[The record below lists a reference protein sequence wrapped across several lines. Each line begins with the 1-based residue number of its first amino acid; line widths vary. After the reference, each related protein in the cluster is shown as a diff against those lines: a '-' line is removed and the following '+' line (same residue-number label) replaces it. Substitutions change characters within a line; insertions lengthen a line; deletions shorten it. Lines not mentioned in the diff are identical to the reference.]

1 MTPLLAALS
10 VTAVPTLVAL
20 AVGALALW
28 GVSLARKDASIAD
41 PFWAPAFLLIAVVSL
56 LAHGPEGLG
65 STDPL
70 SRAHIVLA
78 CVAMWAVRLGRH
90 LLRRNLG
97 HGEDPR
103 YAAMRAGHGAR
114 FWWVSLF
121 TVFLLQAGLAWGV
134 SLPVQAAIAAPAP
147 LGPLDAI
154 AAAMFLFGF
163 GCEAMADV
171 QLVRFRADP
180 ASRGKVLDTGLWRY
194 SRHPNYFGNAVMWWG
209 LGLFGVAVGAWP
221 ALVGPL
227 VMTVLLLKV
236 SGVAL
241 LERDIGQR
249 RPDYARYIRR
259 TSAFVPW
266 FPKADA

>member
-1 MTPLLAALS
+1 MELDDLYQQIILDHNKKRAGYGLQPGGCPSHQYNPTCGDELTLTVRLS
-10 VTAVPTLVAL
+10 E
-20 AVGALALW
+20 
-28 GVSLARKDASIAD
+28 D
-41 PFWAPAFLLIAVVSL
+41 
-56 LAHGPEGLG
+56 G
-65 STDPL
+65 STITAFEWEGKGCSISQASASLMTSEATGMSVAEFETFAEGFRDAI
-70 SRAHIVLA
+70 RAHIEGDLPRALA
-78 CVAMWAVRLGRH
+78 EVHQAHYAGR
-90 LLRRNLG
+90 
-97 HGEDPR
+97 
-103 YAAMRAGHGAR
+103 
-114 FWWVSLF
+114 
-121 TVFLLQAGLAWGV
+121 
-134 SLPVQAAIAAPAP
+134 
-147 LGPLDAI
+147 
-154 AAAMFLFGF
+154 
-163 GCEAMADV
+163 CE
-171 QLVRFRADP
+171 LVRFRADP